1 MTREEIIQ
9 EINQLPPDERKAI
22 AETVL
27 RGVEEEE
34 VAISSGS
41 SSESQGSREEKIAAF
56 HRLRGMLQTEGA
68 SPTDEELKDDY
79 IKYLEEKY
87 S

>member
-27 RGVEEEE
+27 QGVQEE
-34 VAISSGS
+34 VAIDSGLRGQ
-41 SSESQGSREEKIAAF
+41 SEVSREEKIAAF
-56 HRLRGMLQTEGA
+56 NRLRGMLHTDGPA
-68 SPTDEELKDDY
+68 PTDEELKDDY
-79 IKYLEEKY
+79 LKYLEEKY